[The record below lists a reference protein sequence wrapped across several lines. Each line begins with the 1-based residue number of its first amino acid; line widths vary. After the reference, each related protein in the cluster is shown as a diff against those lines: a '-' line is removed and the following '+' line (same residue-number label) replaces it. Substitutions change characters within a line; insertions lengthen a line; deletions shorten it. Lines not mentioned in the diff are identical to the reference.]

1 MISTELVTFR
11 DRKTAVKEVKDWL
24 SRLHCLVVGPGM
36 GRNPTIIENVKVFPY
51 IVYIRM
57 VCYFK
62 IVSSITSIMKK
73 EDFWFARQRGKK
85 GEVCIQA

>member
-36 GRNPTIIENVKVFPY
+36 GRNPTIIENVKVFAY
-51 IVYIRM
+51 NVYNTHGLLFQD
-57 VCYFK
+57 C
-62 IVSSITSIMKK
+62 
-73 EDFWFARQRGKK
+73 
-85 GEVCIQA
+85 